1 VKNLSHKGIGQTD
14 QLPEHFGTNNKL
26 LKELQEIATYDTAK
40 YFYNLEEQPEFIPI
54 DGPETFASLD
64 VSKQIGRAEAWAH
77 VNVDGFVAEYGV
89 NDGASFIPMCE
100 NYKDQTVFGF
110 DGFAGLPGG
119 VWPGNMI
126 HKGMFDHG
134 GEAPFVC
141 PDNGTLVV
149 GWFKNTMPNFDYK
162 QTVAKYLHI
171 DCDVYSSTV
180 DILTNLV
187 GKIVPGTVITFDDYC
202 NHPNW
207 RQGEWK
213 AWQEFCEA
221 NKIKYKYLYV
231 AGMSVSLIVK

>member
-1 VKNLSHKGIGQTD
+1 MKNLSHKGIGQTD

-64 VSKQIGRAEAWAH
+64 VSKQIGRAEAWGQS
-77 VNVDGFVAEYGV
+77 NVDGFVAEFGV
-89 NDGASFIPMCE
+89 HDGTSFIPMCE
-100 NYKDQTVFGF
+100 HYKDQTVFGF

-126 HKGMFDHG
+126 HKGMFNHG

-162 QTVAKYLHI
+162 KTVAKYLHI
-171 DCDVYSSTV
+171 DCDC
-180 DILTNLV
+180 L
-187 GKIVPGTVITFDDYC
+187 
-202 NHPNW
+202 
-207 RQGEWK
+207 
-213 AWQEFCEA
+213 
-221 NKIKYKYLYV
+221 LYT
-231 AGMSVSLIVK
+231 SPSPRDS